1 MKYVALLLIITATT
15 IACKQPVKGKDG
27 KVYKD
32 AVEYNDYII
41 NRQSAIMQDVIDFL
55 KVSETNLDS
64 ARKML
69 NDYAVKIE
77 KMVEEIKGMP
87 PYKGDSVLRDA
98 AVGSFGFYKK
108 MFQNEYKQIID
119 IRLSSNGQTEDAV
132 AEMDRIVDKIT
143 VEEEKF
149 DKVFHNAQGD
159 FARKNNIRL
168 SENDM
173 QKKFDKATE

>member
-1 MKYVALLLIITATT
+1 MRFQVLLLIIITAVA
-15 IACKQPVKGKDG
+15 ACKEPVKGKDG
-27 KVYKD
+27 KVYKN

-41 NRQSAIMQDVIDFL
+41 NRQSVIMQDVIDFL

-69 NDYAVKIE
+69 NDYTVKIE
-77 KMVEEIKGMP
+77 KMAEEIKGMP

-98 AVGSFGFYKK
+98 AVGSFEFYKK

-119 IRLSSNGQTEDAV
+119 IRLSGNDQTEDAE
-132 AEMDRIVDKIT
+132 AEMNRIVDKIT

-149 DKVFHNAQGD
+149 DKAFHNAQSD